1 MQAHFNH
8 FSDKWIII
16 VTIWIIYIYMILKIS
31 EFVGEKYR
39 NMQHAGVILILVLL
53 MYYCINLWD
62 TV

>member
-1 MQAHFNH
+1 
-8 FSDKWIII
+8 
-16 VTIWIIYIYMILKIS
+16 MILKIS